1 MVGINFRNALR
12 EGKNVYGTQ
21 ISSTSPKMFD
31 SVISLGLDFV
41 FFCNE
46 HVQYNIETLSWMCRA
61 FKAAG
66 VNPLVRILEPSPFL
80 ATQALDAGASAILVP
95 YVEEIEDVIALIG
108 AVKYRPLKGRKRMR
122 ILHGEEKPSEELK
135 QYLIKH
141 NSNNTL
147 ILNVESQKGVDSMSE
162 FTNIKTLDG
171 PGVDGLMIGPHD
183 LSTSF
188 DMPEQYM
195 TKAFLDLSCGIIK
208 NARSKGI
215 AVGGHTGYRDSLDLQ
230 VEWAKA
236 GANIILHCSDA
247 YLSAN
252 QLNNDLNQIKKC
264 VGDQQHLNTSTESI

>member
-12 EGKNVYGTQ
+12 EGKNLYGTQ

-80 ATQALDAGASAILVP
+80 ATQALDAGASAVLVP
-95 YVEEIEDVIALIG
+95 YVEEVEDVIALIG
-108 AVKYRPLKGRKRMR
+108 AVKYRPLKGRKLMR
-122 ILHGEEKPSEELK
+122 ILHGDEKPSEELK

-141 NSNNTL
+141 NSNNSL
-147 ILNVESQKGVDSMSE
+147 ILNVESQKGVESMNE
-162 FTNIKTLDG
+162 FISIKTLDG
-171 PGVDGLMIGPHD
+171 PGVDGLIIGPHD
-183 LSTSF
+183 LSTSYN
-188 DMPEQYM
+188 MPEKYM
-195 TKAFLDLSCGIIK
+195 SKDFLDLSCGIIK
-208 NARSKGI
+208 NARAQGV
-215 AVGGHTGYRDSLDLQ
+215 AVGGHTGYRNSLDLQ

-252 QLNNDLNQIKKC
+252 QLNNDLNEIKKC
-264 VGDQQHLNTSTESI
+264 VGEQQYIDTSTESI

>member
-1 MVGINFRNALR
+1 
-12 EGKNVYGTQ
+12 
-21 ISSTSPKMFD
+21 
-31 SVISLGLDFV
+31 
-41 FFCNE
+41 
-46 HVQYNIETLSWMCRA
+46 
-61 FKAAG
+61 
-66 VNPLVRILEPSPFL
+66 
-80 ATQALDAGASAILVP
+80 
-95 YVEEIEDVIALIG
+95 
-108 AVKYRPLKGRKRMR
+108 MR

-135 QYLIKH
+135 QYLMKH
-141 NSNNTL
+141 NRNNTL
-147 ILNVESQKGVDSMSE
+147 ILNVESQKGVESMHE

-215 AVGGHTGYRDSLDLQ
+215 AVGGHTGYQNSLDLQ
-230 VEWAKA
+230 MEWAKA

-252 QLNNDLNQIKKC
+252 QLNNDLNEIKKC
-264 VGDQQHLNTSTESI
+264 VGEQQHINRNNESI

>member
-108 AVKYRPLKGRKRMR
+108 AVKYRPLKGRKLMR

-147 ILNVESQKGVDSMSE
+147 ILNVESQKGVESMNE
-162 FTNIKTLDG
+162 FTSIQSLDG
-171 PGVDGLMIGPHD
+171 PGVDGLIIGPHD

-188 DMPEQYM
+188 DMPEQYSS
-195 TKAFLDLSCGIIK
+195 KA
-208 NARSKGI
+208 I
-215 AVGGHTGYRDSLDLQ
+215 AVGGHTGYRDSLNLQ
-230 VEWAKA
+230 LEWAKA

-252 QLNNDLNQIKKC
+252 QLNNDLNQIKKS
-264 VGDQQHLNTSTESI
+264 VGDQQYLNTSSESI